1 MKRQLLIAAAFFALP
16 LAACDTLSNVAA
28 GGAGLP
34 SSPVEVCDASQ
45 LDENVGIAVETAY
58 KAWRIA
64 LELGVDTGLVKGALA
79 AKLAALDNTAYGLTV
94 ATQSA
99 YKACNAAG
107 YATAATQA
115 NAAITQAIAAL
126 RNR

>member
-1 MKRQLLIAAAFFALP
+1 MKRLALIFAALSLP
-16 LAACDTLSNVAA
+16 LAACDTVAGVAA
-28 GGAGLP
+28 GTAGLP
-34 SSPVEVCDASQ
+34 ASPVEVCDRSQ
-45 LDENVGIAVETAY
+45 LDENAGIAVETAY

-79 AKLAALDNTAYGLTV
+79 TKLAALDRTAYGLTL
-94 ATQSA
+94 ATQNA

-107 YATAATQA
+107 YVSAARDA
-115 NAAITQAIAAL
+115 NAAVQAAITAL